1 MVSANDTTTS
11 IEGLLRLSSNMLY
24 QIPATEKVTQLEL
37 EDRLLVIRPRP
48 RPTSCSPQSI
58 YMFQIGEDE
67 CLDRMK
73 SSKLAQIAPHK
84 LNSPSAYAS
93 LQNSEEE
100 RILDDCLTQKVT
112 VPPLALLYSGLSHF
126 TDSTS
131 GAAIKSCTFFNP
143 EIPNFKDD
151 INEFLDAICKVDREQ
166 GDQDRA
172 KWRLSLFSW
181 FVVIV

>member
-48 RPTSCSPQSI
+48 RRGVSPTSCSPQSI

-73 SSKLAQIAPHK
+73 SNKLAQIAPHK

-100 RILDDCLTQKVT
+100 RILDDCLASC
-112 VPPLALLYSGLSHF
+112 P
-126 TDSTS
+126 TS
-131 GAAIKSCTFFNP
+131 CAP
-143 EIPNFKDD
+143 
-151 INEFLDAICKVDREQ
+151 V
-166 GDQDRA
+166 
-172 KWRLSLFSW
+172 
-181 FVVIV
+181 